1 MCRPLDVGCGL
12 GNARQE
18 LMPVAM
24 DLKIAADFM
33 DALNACFWPILL
45 KNPPRDFYPRT
56 SIADV
61 EI

>member
-24 DLKIAADFM
+24 ALKIAADFM

-45 KNPPRDFYPRT
+45 TPP
-56 SIADV
+56 S
-61 EI
+61 